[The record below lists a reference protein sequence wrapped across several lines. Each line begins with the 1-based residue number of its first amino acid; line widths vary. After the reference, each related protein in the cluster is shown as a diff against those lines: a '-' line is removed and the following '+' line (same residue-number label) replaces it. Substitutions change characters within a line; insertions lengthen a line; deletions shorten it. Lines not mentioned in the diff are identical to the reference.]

1 MADQCAVRHAGRAA
15 LGVALSLLLF
25 GGCSHEPSADAND
38 PTDRQ
43 IAAAAAT
50 MSPAPPGAAQ
60 QPAGAAVRNG
70 IDVTGNPAGPS
81 DRTGNDSR
89 VNSWQDTPAKTG
101 LGNAEAPAG
110 VNGAGLGVGGN
121 GRRAE
126 NDPGPANAAGSGVG
140 TGKPGPAASP
150 AASP

>member
-1 MADQCAVRHAGRAA
+1 MRAHGIVGVGV
-15 LGVALSLLLF
+15 LGLVLVA
-25 GGCSHEPSADAND
+25 GCSREPSTDAKN

-43 IAAAAAT
+43 IAAAVAT
-50 MSPAPPGAAQ
+50 MSPAPAGAAQ
-60 QPAGAAVRNG
+60 QPGGAAVRDG
-70 IDVTGNPAGPS
+70 IDVHGNPAGPS

-126 NDPGPANAAGSGVG
+126 NDPGPASAAGSGVG

-150 AASP
+150 